1 MFSDRYLSNF
11 YSNGGSAITKDFQLK
26 TRAWLKERAIKKL
39 HSCLMLLRLPG
50 DSLEFG
56 ERLTRKSQKQF
67 HKILGTIYR
76 AHNHSWHRYFERA
89 IVSRNTILN
98 TVEPRYKE
106 DPARYTE
113 KHLKAWQ
120 NYSEI
125 RGNEPRYNE

>member
-1 MFSDRYLSNF
+1 
-11 YSNGGSAITKDFQLK
+11 
-26 TRAWLKERAIKKL
+26 
-39 HSCLMLLRLPG
+39 MLLRLPG
-50 DSLEFG
+50 DPLEFG

-106 DPARYTE
+106 DPGRYTE
-113 KHLKAWQ
+113 EHLKARITVQYVEMNPAITNRFWRSQ
-120 NYSEI
+120 RTIYPAVTNILSS
-125 RGNEPRYNE
+125 RLQQSVKTTDLNRNHSLL

>member
-1 MFSDRYLSNF
+1 
-11 YSNGGSAITKDFQLK
+11 
-26 TRAWLKERAIKKL
+26 
-39 HSCLMLLRLPG
+39 MLLRLLG
-50 DSLEFG
+50 DPLESG
-56 ERLTRKSQKQF
+56 ERLTKKMSKAVSQDSRY
-67 HKILGTIYR
+67 HSY
-76 AHNHSWHRYFERA
+76 HSWHCYFERA

-125 RGNEPRYNE
+125 RGNEPRYNA